1 MIAMIA
7 MGAAVALLAA
17 ALLVCVAAVF
27 RRTRGDAER
36 KARSV
41 TGFLFVSTQIAGIA
55 WVTATYLLAAY
66 QTIALGQPFPAENLS
81 IQAVVTILGNG
92 ILKILANIFEHNN
105 GFFWGTSDK
114 GDNQNGK

>member
-1 MIAMIA
+1 MNAMIA
-7 MGAAVALLAA
+7 MGAAVVLLAA
-17 ALLVCVAAVF
+17 ALLACVAAVF
-27 RRTRGDAER
+27 RMTKGDANK

-55 WVTATYLLAAY
+55 WVTTTYLLAAY
-66 QTIALGQPFPAENLS
+66 QTIFLGQPFPAESLS

-92 ILKILANIFEHNN
+92 VLKVLSNVFEHND